1 MRNITKTN
9 EKEIKMKTTFIKGNT
24 LDIEIKDFQ
33 ATSSIDWSKN
43 KTTFTFD
50 EGDEVDEFIETYE
63 KDYEIE
69 ELRTAYEE
77 TN

>member
-33 ATSSIDWSKN
+33 AMSSIDWSKN

-77 TN
+77 KN

>member
-33 ATSSIDWSKN
+33 ATSSIDWRKN

-63 KDYEIE
+63 KAYEIE